1 LFYLWGLLL
10 STLPSKVEEY
20 NSFDSASLTLF
31 FFWILFQS
39 FENFAKKDK
48 VPRMVPSIA
57 QVVFITSP
65 KSLGEPQLPNSMAS
79 MWGFR

>member
-65 KSLGEPQLPNSMAS
+65 NAFERAPTSYSMAY
-79 MWGFR
+79 MWSFG